1 MDLLSAIIDYLADPA
16 TYQGR
21 YALQNLLGQHL
32 LYMGASTLLAVAVA
46 VPLGLWVG
54 HRGRGELVVVN
65 ITNIGRAV
73 PDFGILIIAFVW
85 LGLNAGPVI
94 IALVALAIPPIL
106 INTYVGVRQVD
117 PDVRDSA
124 EGMGLTGWQV
134 LSGVELP
141 IALPL
146 IMAGVRTAA
155 VQVVATATLAG
166 YVGLGGFG
174 RLIFDVIAVGVRPNL
189 DRLVVACVAVAA
201 LAVLTELGLARL
213 ERRLTPAGVRARDSA
228 DTAVDDGP
236 PSAAVTTGKAA

>member
-1 MDLLSAIIDYLADPA
+1 MELLSAIIDYLGDPA
-16 TYQGR
+16 TYEGR
-21 YALQNLLGQHL
+21 YALQNLLAQHV
-32 LYMGASTLLAVAVA
+32 YYVTVSTLLAVAVA

-73 PDFGILIIAFVW
+73 PDFGVLIIAFVW

-94 IALVALAIPPIL
+94 VALVALAIPPIL

-117 PDVRDSA
+117 PEVRDSA
-124 EGMGLTGWQV
+124 AGMGMTGWQV
-134 LSGVELP
+134 LTGVEVP

-146 IMAGVRTAA
+146 IMTGVRTAA

-189 DRLVVACVAVAA
+189 DRLVVACLAVAV
-201 LAVLTELGLARL
+201 LAVLTELGLGRL
-213 ERRLTPAGVRARDSA
+213 ERRLTPPGVGARD
-228 DTAVDDGP
+228 D
-236 PSAAVTTGKAA
+236 AVTDPDPSEVATSTGKAA

>member
-1 MDLLSAIIDYLADPA
+1 MDLLSAIVAYLTDPA
-16 TYQGR
+16 TYEGR

-32 LYMGASTLLAVAVA
+32 YYVVVSTLLAVAIA

-73 PDFGILIIAFVW
+73 PDFGVLIIAFVL
-85 LGLNAGPVI
+85 LGLNAGPVVV
-94 IALVALAIPPIL
+94 ALVALAVPPVL

-117 PDVRDSA
+117 PDVRDAA

-134 LSGVELP
+134 LSQVEMP

-146 IMAGVRTAA
+146 IMTGVRTAA

-189 DRLVVACVAVAA
+189 DRLLVACLAVAV
-201 LAVLTELGLARL
+201 LAVLTELGLGRL
-213 ERRLTPAGVRARDSA
+213 ERRLTPGPAAAA
-228 DTAVDDGP
+228 DETDVVAHDEPQTTAATTRG
-236 PSAAVTTGKAA
+236 AA

>member
-1 MDLLSAIIDYLADPA
+1 MELLSAIVDYLADPA
-16 TYQGR
+16 TYEGR

-32 LYMGASTLLAVAVA
+32 YYMIASTLLAVAIA

-65 ITNIGRAV
+65 VTNIGRAV
-73 PDFGILIIAFVW
+73 PDFGVLIIAFVW

-94 IALVALAIPPIL
+94 VALVALAVPPIL
-106 INTYVGVRQVD
+106 INTYIGVRQVD

-124 EGMGLTGWQV
+124 EGMGMTGWQV
-134 LSGVELP
+134 LSRVEVP

-146 IMAGVRTAA
+146 VMTGVRTAA

-201 LAVLTELGLARL
+201 LAVLTELGLARV
-213 ERRLTPAGVRARDSA
+213 ERRLTPAGAGA
-228 DTAVDDGP
+228 PDDAEPTVEEAP
-236 PSAAVTTGKAA
+236 PDAATTTKAA